1 MFKLEN
7 KLGDIVFSETII
19 NRIVTEAVES
29 CEGKAEILNY
39 KGKYKNMVP
48 GIASKMNLYD
58 EESGGIQLIKDEDG
72 LQIKVYI
79 IIHLGASIKET
90 TEKIISYIYEYV
102 EKMLNERPKSV
113 TVTVTGILSKNMVKR
128 HIEVSR

>member
-58 EESGGIQLIKDEDG
+58 EESGGIQLTKDEDG

-90 TEKIISYIYEYV
+90 TEKIIDYIYEYV
-102 EKMLNERPKSV
+102 EKMLNERPKAV

>member
-58 EESGGIQLIKDEDG
+58 EESGGIQLTKDEDG
-72 LQIKVYI
+72 LKIKVYI

-90 TEKIISYIYEYV
+90 TEKIIDYIYEYV
-102 EKMLNERPKSV
+102 EKMLNERPKAV

>member
-58 EESGGIQLIKDEDG
+58 EESGGIQLTKDEDG

-90 TEKIISYIYEYV
+90 TEKIIDYIYEYV
-102 EKMLNERPKSV
+102 EKMLNERPKTV
-113 TVTVTGILSKNMVKR
+113 NVTVTGILSKNMVKR

>member
-1 MFKLEN
+1 M
-7 KLGDIVFSETII
+7 
-19 NRIVTEAVES
+19 
-29 CEGKAEILNY
+29 
-39 KGKYKNMVP
+39 
-48 GIASKMNLYD
+48 
-58 EESGGIQLIKDEDG
+58 
-72 LQIKVYI
+72 
-79 IIHLGASIKET
+79 GASIKET

>member
-7 KLGDIVFSETII
+7 ELGDIVFSETII
-19 NRIVTEAVES
+19 NRIVTEAVEG
-29 CEGKAEILNY
+29 CGGRAEILNY

-58 EESGGIQLIKDEDG
+58 EESGGIQVTKDEGG
-72 LQIKVYI
+72 LRIKVYI
-79 IIHLGASIKET
+79 IIHFGASIKET
-90 TEKIISYIYEYV
+90 TKKIIDYIYEYT
-102 EKMLNERPKSV
+102 EKMLSEKPAEV

-128 HIEVSR
+128 HIEVRR